1 MRKAAALFAVL
12 MLAVAGCDQGPPG
25 EEARAPTKI
34 INPPHN
40 QLLALSGEMQRLGV
54 MRAIRDNGRRCQRVE
69 ATRYQED
76 YRQMAMWVALCNDGR
91 YWSLFIAPNGDTQVR
106 ECENMAQLGLPQCRP
121 VTGPGAPPPATKG

>member
-1 MRKAAALFAVL
+1 MAAPRSYSTPTNGAWSTTMKRRRRTDRDNRMRKAAALFAVL

-91 YWSLFIAPNGDTQVR
+91 YWSLFIAP
-106 ECENMAQLGLPQCRP
+106 
-121 VTGPGAPPPATKG
+121 